1 MSLATFFNRLA
12 ATLMSSTF
20 LTSVRIFTW
29 GGYFLI
35 LAIVCI
41 LILFFFHYYLP
52 ETKARSLEDMST
64 YFAEITGDRSIL
76 DAERRLGGNP
86 PQDETKTDDDT
97 RERMII

>member
-1 MSLATFFNRLA
+1 MSLATFVNRVT

-20 LTSVRIFTW
+20 LTSVQLFTW

-35 LAIVCI
+35 LAIVCM
-41 LILFFFHYYLP
+41 LIFLFFHYYLP

-76 DAERRLGGNP
+76 DAERRLEGTI
-86 PQDETKTDDDT
+86 PQDQTDDDT